1 MVPSIQ
7 QQLWL
12 PSFEYLQFS
21 NEWYRLFTVALT
33 HGGFLHLGFN
43 MYSLMVLGNPL
54 EAAFGKQKLLIVF
67 FFSLLTGSLT
77 SAYFASVYG
86 ASVGASGA
94 IFGLFG
100 ALAIVGKRI
109 GADIRSIV
117 VIIGINFVI
126 GGLNKALDGIDS
138 AAGPFVNFGEIPKV
152 KIPRLSEGGIVTSP
166 TLAMIAEGGES
177 EAVIPLSKLG
187 NLGGGITINVSGALD
202 PSAVARQIRQL
213 LTQDAARLGLVN
225 PI

>member
-1 MVPSIQ
+1 LLKRSATYSLIAVICGAYLLQLVVPSIQ

-33 HGGFLHLGFN
+33 HGGIFHLGFN
-43 MYSLMVLGNPL
+43 MYSLLVLGNPL
-54 EAAFGKQKLLIVF
+54 EAAYGKQKFLIVF

-77 SAYFASVYG
+77 SAYFASLYS

-109 GADIRSIV
+109 GADIRSII
-117 VIIGINFVI
+117 VIIGINFAFGFALGGVDWRAHLGGLI
-126 GGLNKALDGIDS
+126 GGVV
-138 AAGPFVNFGEIPKV
+138 AA
-152 KIPRLSEGGIVTSP
+152 
-166 TLAMIAEGGES
+166 
-177 EAVIPLSKLG
+177 
-187 NLGGGITINVSGALD
+187 
-202 PSAVARQIRQL
+202 QL
-213 LTQDAARLGLVN
+213 VMVRR
-225 PI
+225 

>member
-1 MVPSIQ
+1 MLKRSATYSLIAVICGAYLLQLLVPSIQ

-54 EAAFGKQKLLIVF
+54 EAAYGKQKFLIVF

-77 SAYFASVYG
+77 SAYFASIYS

-117 VIIGINFVI
+117 VIIGINFAFGFALGGVDWRAHLGGLI
-126 GGLNKALDGIDS
+126 GGVV
-138 AAGPFVNFGEIPKV
+138 AA
-152 KIPRLSEGGIVTSP
+152 
-166 TLAMIAEGGES
+166 
-177 EAVIPLSKLG
+177 
-187 NLGGGITINVSGALD
+187 
-202 PSAVARQIRQL
+202 QL
-213 LTQDAARLGLVN
+213 VMVRR
-225 PI
+225 

>member
-1 MVPSIQ
+1 VVPSIQ

-33 HGGFLHLGFN
+33 HGGIFHLGFN
-43 MYSLMVLGNPL
+43 MYSLLVLGNPL
-54 EAAFGKQKLLIVF
+54 EAAYGKQKFLIVF

-77 SAYFASVYG
+77 SAYFASLYS

-100 ALAIVGKRI
+100 ALAIVGKKI
-109 GADIRSIV
+109 GADIRSII

-126 GGLNKALDGIDS
+126 GFALGGVDWKAHLGGLIGGVIAAQLTLNK
-138 AAGPFVNFGEIPKV
+138 
-152 KIPRLSEGGIVTSP
+152 R
-166 TLAMIAEGGES
+166 
-177 EAVIPLSKLG
+177 
-187 NLGGGITINVSGALD
+187 
-202 PSAVARQIRQL
+202 
-213 LTQDAARLGLVN
+213 
-225 PI
+225 

>member
-1 MVPSIQ
+1 LLKRSATYSLIAVICGAYLLQLLVPSIQ

-12 PSFEYLQFS
+12 QSFEYLQFS

-43 MYSLMVLGNPL
+43 MYSLMILGSPI
-54 EAAFGKQKLLIVF
+54 EAAYGKQKFLIVF

-86 ASVGASGA
+86 VSVGASGA

-117 VIIGINFVI
+117 VIIGINFAFGFAMGGVDWRAHLGGLI
-126 GGLNKALDGIDS
+126 GG
-138 AAGPFVNFGEIPKV
+138 V
-152 KIPRLSEGGIVTSP
+152 
-166 TLAMIAEGGES
+166 
-177 EAVIPLSKLG
+177 
-187 NLGGGITINVSGALD
+187 
-202 PSAVARQIRQL
+202 VATQL
-213 LTQDAARLGLVN
+213 VMAKR
-225 PI
+225 

>member
-1 MVPSIQ
+1 MLKRSATYSLIAVICGAYLLQLVVPSLQ

-33 HGGFLHLGFN
+33 HGGIFHLGFN

-54 EAAFGKQKLLIVF
+54 EASFGKQKFLIVF

-77 SAYFASVYG
+77 SAYFASLYG
-86 ASVGASGA
+86 VSVGASGA

-100 ALAIVGKRI
+100 AIAIVGKKI

-117 VIIGINFVI
+117 VIIGINFAFGFAI
-126 GGLNKALDGIDS
+126 GGVDWRAH
-138 AAGPFVNFGEIPKV
+138 
-152 KIPRLSEGGIVTSP
+152 
-166 TLAMIAEGGES
+166 
-177 EAVIPLSKLG
+177 
-187 NLGGGITINVSGALD
+187 LGGLIGGAL
-202 PSAVARQIRQL
+202 AAQL
-213 LTQDAARLGLVN
+213 VMKQPRYY
-225 PI
+225 

>member
-1 MVPSIQ
+1 LLKRSATYSLIAFICGAYLLQLVVPSIQ
-7 QQLWL
+7 QQLML
-12 PSFEYLQFS
+12 PSFEYLQIT

-54 EAAFGKQKLLIVF
+54 ETAYGKQKFLIVF

-77 SAYFASVYG
+77 SAYFASLYS

-100 ALAIVGKRI
+100 ALAIVGRRI

-117 VIIGINFVI
+117 VIIGLNFAFGFALGGVDWRAHLGGLI
-126 GGLNKALDGIDS
+126 GGVV
-138 AAGPFVNFGEIPKV
+138 AAQLVMV
-152 KIPRLSEGGIVTSP
+152 R
-166 TLAMIAEGGES
+166 
-177 EAVIPLSKLG
+177 
-187 NLGGGITINVSGALD
+187 
-202 PSAVARQIRQL
+202 AR
-213 LTQDAARLGLVN
+213 
-225 PI
+225 

>member
-1 MVPSIQ
+1 LLKRSATYSLIAVICGAYLVQMLVPALE

-54 EAAFGKQKLLIVF
+54 EEAFGKQKLLIVF

-77 SAYFASVYG
+77 SAYFASLYSV
-86 ASVGASGA
+86 SVGASGA

-100 ALAIVGKRI
+100 ALAIMGKKI
-109 GADIRSIV
+109 GADIRSII
-117 VIIGINFVI
+117 VIIGINFAFGFAI
-126 GGLNKALDGIDS
+126 GGVDWRAH
-138 AAGPFVNFGEIPKV
+138 
-152 KIPRLSEGGIVTSP
+152 
-166 TLAMIAEGGES
+166 
-177 EAVIPLSKLG
+177 
-187 NLGGGITINVSGALD
+187 LGGLIGGV
-202 PSAVARQIRQL
+202 V
-213 LTQDAARLGLVN
+213 AARIVMVKTR
-225 PI
+225 

>member
-1 MVPSIQ
+1 LLKRSATYSLIAVICGAYLLQLVVPSIQ
-7 QQLWL
+7 QQLML
-12 PSFEYLQFS
+12 PSFEYLQIT

-54 EAAFGKQKLLIVF
+54 EAAYGKQKFLIVF

-77 SAYFASVYG
+77 SAYFASLYS

-100 ALAIVGKRI
+100 ALAIVGRRI

-117 VIIGINFVI
+117 VIIGLNFAFGFALGGVDWRAHLGGLI
-126 GGLNKALDGIDS
+126 GGVV
-138 AAGPFVNFGEIPKV
+138 AAQLVMV
-152 KIPRLSEGGIVTSP
+152 R
-166 TLAMIAEGGES
+166 
-177 EAVIPLSKLG
+177 
-187 NLGGGITINVSGALD
+187 
-202 PSAVARQIRQL
+202 AR
-213 LTQDAARLGLVN
+213 
-225 PI
+225 